1 MSDLIRA
8 SFIHLHSQNLVGE
21 LRSEVSSGADRR
33 DNAHLQFIERYGENY
48 IPIANAK
55 SIAMSTRARQAKEVE
70 RRAKVRAVM
79 NEGEFVEEDSPEPAE
94 PMTSSLIN
102 AEIEVMGEDP
112 AIVDEA
118 EAEAETTSNEPA
130 GLSADEIT
138 KLRGVDP
145 KKSPE
150 GLEGL
155 KIHELNGFRFVQV
168 KDLLP
173 PTPPKGSFDVQKIRD
188 SLYFFS

>member
-1 MSDLIRA
+1 M
-8 SFIHLHSQNLVGE
+8 
-21 LRSEVSSGADRR
+21 
-33 DNAHLQFIERYGENY
+33 
-48 IPIANAK
+48 
-55 SIAMSTRARQAKEVE
+55 RQAKEIE

-79 NEGEFVEEDSPEPAE
+79 HEGDLAEEDPSDLDPAE
-94 PMTSSLIN
+94 PITANLVN

-112 AIVDEA
+112 AISDEP
-118 EAEAETTSNEPA
+118 ESTSTSNEPA
-130 GLSADEIT
+130 GISPDEIK
-138 KLRGVDP
+138 KLRGGDP

-155 KIHELNGFRFVQV
+155 EIHELNGYRFVQV

-173 PTPPKGSFDVQKIRD
+173 PTPPKGSFDVQKVID

>member
-1 MSDLIRA
+1 
-8 SFIHLHSQNLVGE
+8 
-21 LRSEVSSGADRR
+21 
-33 DNAHLQFIERYGENY
+33 
-48 IPIANAK
+48 
-55 SIAMSTRARQAKEVE
+55 MSTRIRQAKEVE
-70 RRAKVRAVM
+70 RRRKVRAVM
-79 NEGEFVEEDSPEPAE
+79 NEGDLAEDDSSSSDLNPAE
-94 PMTSSLIN
+94 PITANLVN

-112 AIVDEA
+112 SISDEPDA
-118 EAEAETTSNEPA
+118 DLETISTSNEPA
-130 GLSADEIT
+130 GISADEIT
-138 KLRGVDP
+138 KLRGSD

-155 KIHELNGFRFVQV
+155 EIHELNGYRFVQV